1 MYCVPRIKFSLPETP
16 THIVDVKP
24 DRAVQTTV
32 STVAGKLPENGG
44 ASNHFGDGGGQQW
57 QIKENKEDLPP
68 DWFQNPRP
76 L

>member
-1 MYCVPRIKFSLPETP
+1 MYCVPRIPDTP